1 MWYKAILIIN
11 KLLNYEELKT
21 INAWPMQYIIVS
33 YDNDHT
39 CITLMDSTSS
49 LSEISSQITEL
60 IKSCPEITG
69 YTVVIDE
76 NYKRVLH

>member
-1 MWYKAILIIN
+1 
-11 KLLNYEELKT
+11 
-21 INAWPMQYIIVS
+21 MQYIIVS